1 MTKTTATAP
10 ALGTRALNRA
20 TLERQLLLRR
30 SPLSAKAAVE
40 HLLGLQAQNVRP
52 PYYALAARL
61 DGFTPEELSGL
72 MADREVVRIVTM
84 RSTIHTHTAAD
95 ALILRP
101 LVQPARDRELTNFR
115 KGLAGVDLDRLAAL
129 ARGLVEAEPRT
140 MKQLREALQTEWPDA
155 DPQALAIAARC
166 KLPLVQVTPR
176 GLWGR
181 SGQVALTT
189 AEHWLG
195 RGPADRSMAP
205 PATAPGANPSSASAS
220 ASAQGASS
228 PVAPAPGSS
237 SPSAAARGAAS
248 WGAALP
254 AAPAQSS
261 SSPFAAAPS
270 AASPAVT
277 SSSAPAPGSSSPSAA
292 APSAASPTP
301 TAPGVASPAAP
312 APGSTPSSATAP
324 DATAPPASPAATTP
338 SPDAT
343 VLRYLAAFGPASV
356 KDMQTWA
363 GLTRLRE
370 VFERLRP
377 QLVTFRDEGGVELF
391 DLPDAPRPDAE
402 TPAPPRFLPEFDNLL
417 LSHAD
422 RTRVVPAEY
431 RGRSW
436 VGNQAHCTFLVDGF
450 LAGVW
455 RLAEGV
461 LVMEPFGTLSK
472 AQRADLAEEA
482 VRMLDTMHP
491 GTSYDIRF
499 GTVIP

>member
-10 ALGTRALNRA
+10 VLGTRALNRA

-40 HLLGLQAQNVRP
+40 HLLGLQAQNVKP

-95 ALILRP
+95 ALTLRP
-101 LVQPARDRELTNFR
+101 LVQPARDRELGNFR
-115 KGLAGVDLDRLAAL
+115 KGLVGVDLDRLAAL
-129 ARGLVEAEPRT
+129 ARDLVEAAPRT

-176 GLWGR
+176 GLWGK

-189 AEHWLG
+189 AQHWLSQAPTA
-195 RGPADRSMAP
+195 RPMP
-205 PATAPGANPSSASAS
+205 PAATSSAAT
-220 ASAQGASS
+220 S
-228 PVAPAPGSS
+228 PGVNP
-237 SPSAAARGAAS
+237 PSAAARGTAA
-248 WGAALP
+248 AAEGSAPP
-254 AAPAQSS
+254 AAAAAGRAACSAGAPD
-261 SSPFAAAPS
+261 AAAPS
-270 AASPAVT
+270 ATPA
-277 SSSAPAPGSSSPSAA
+277 
-292 APSAASPTP
+292 
-301 TAPGVASPAAP
+301 
-312 APGSTPSSATAP
+312 SATAP
-324 DATAPPASPAATTP
+324 AVASPGAPAPAPAPAPAEAAP

-391 DLPDAPRPDAE
+391 DLPEAPRPDAE
-402 TPAPPRFLPEFDNLL
+402 TPAPARFLPEFDNVL

-431 RGRSW
+431 WGRSW
-436 VGNQAHCTFLVDGF
+436 VGNQAYCTFLVDGF

-455 RLAEGV
+455 KLEEDA
-461 LVMEPFGTLSK
+461 LVIEPFGTLGK
-472 AQRADLAEEA
+472 AQRAELQEEA

-499 GTVIP
+499 GTVMP